1 MFCLVMSSYLLMKNR
16 IGLSALCLSLACASK
31 HTACLFV
38 PFFVTFA
45 WTQAPSGG
53 KLTAIRNICPVV
65 IVPALLILPFV
76 MWDAPAFVDDTLL
89 YMSGQA
95 ATSYPIRGLGV
106 GSLLPGIGVIDD
118 KNAYFPFMLL
128 QAASCLPLLAFLLKR
143 RVSLNTVRQ
152 SWLGYGLLLLTFAFF
167 SLFPNHDLPGVAVT
181 VVGIGLL
188 VQDDRTEMSG

>member
-31 HTACLFV
+31 HTAWLFV